1 MGSVGRLRSP
11 ATIVR
16 RFGNV
21 KALVAGD
28 LMLDHFVWGSV
39 ERISPEA
46 PVPVVQVTEDSLRL
60 GGAANVVNCIR
71 ALGAEAMVCGVVGID
86 NAGRQLG
93 EELRRVGAET
103 GGLMRSRETATIRKT
118 RIIAHQQQ
126 VVRLDRE
133 DRDQGT
139 TRAAAR
145 ARGFFLANLWKA
157 DVVVVSDYGKGLVTP
172 PLLAALAAIRAR
184 RNFVLVVDP
193 KQCNFQHYRHPTLI
207 TPNRDEASSASG
219 IEIHDDASLIR
230 AGCELLRR
238 WVADAVLI
246 TRGEDGMSL
255 FRPDQPV
262 HHLPTQARHVF
273 DVTGAGDTVVSACA
287 VALGAGAN
295 LEAAAGLA
303 NHAAGVVVGE
313 VGTATVSQERLRAA
327 LSDRT
332 WQGGTR

>member
-1 MGSVGRLRSP
+1 MRSVGRLRSP

-60 GGAANVVNCIR
+60 GGAANVVNSIR
-71 ALGAEAMVCGVVGID
+71 ALGAEAIVCGVVGID

-93 EELRRVGAET
+93 EELRRVGADT

-126 VVRLDRE
+126 LVRLDRE

-157 DVVVVSDYGKGLVTP
+157 DVVVVSDYGKGLVTA

-207 TPNRDEASSASG
+207 TPNLDEASIASG
-219 IEIHDDASLIR
+219 IEIRDDASLIR
-230 AGCELLRR
+230 AGRELLRR

-295 LEAAAGLA
+295 FEAAAGLA

-313 VGTATVSQERLRAA
+313 VGTATVSRERLRAA

-332 WQGGTR
+332 RQLGGR